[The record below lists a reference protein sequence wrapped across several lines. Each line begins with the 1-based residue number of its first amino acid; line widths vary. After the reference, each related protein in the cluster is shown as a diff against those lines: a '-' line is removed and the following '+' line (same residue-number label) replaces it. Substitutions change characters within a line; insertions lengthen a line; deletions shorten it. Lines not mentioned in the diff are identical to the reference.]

1 MAKKD
6 LIPVRSSE
14 EAKKRGRNGGIRSGE
29 VRRAKKTMK
38 EAAKMLMEMP
48 VVYDSVAKG
57 MKQLKIGQEDMTNQ
71 MAIIVSMYKE
81 AMSGNVKA
89 AQFLRDI
96 ISDEQTDRERKERF
110 EMEKER
116 FQLEK
121 RRIEKQ
127 LAESGNTDDDMP
139 VIINVRP
146 EE

>member
-48 VVYDSVAKG
+48 VVYESVAKG
-57 MKQLKIGQEDMTNQ
+57 MKQLKIVQEDMTNQ

-96 ISDEQTDRERKERF
+96 ISDEQTDKERKERF

>member
-48 VVYDSVAKG
+48 VVYESVAKG

-96 ISDEQTDRERKERF
+96 ISDEQTDKERKERF

>member
-1 MAKKD
+1 MARKD

-38 EAAKMLMEMP
+38 EAAKMLMDMP
-48 VVYDSVAKG
+48 VVYKSVADG
-57 MKQLKIGQEDMTNQ
+57 MKQLGFDKEDMTNQ

-96 ISDEQTDRERKERF
+96 ISDEQTDKERKERF

-121 RRIEKQ
+121 RRIERQ
-127 LAESGNTDDDMP
+127 LAEIGSDDDAMP
-139 VIINVRP
+139 VIVNVRP
-146 EE
+146 ED

>member
-96 ISDEQTDRERKERF
+96 ISDEQTDKERKERF

>member
-1 MAKKD
+1 
-6 LIPVRSSE
+6 
-14 EAKKRGRNGGIRSGE
+14 
-29 VRRAKKTMK
+29 MK

-48 VVYDSVAKG
+48 VVYESVAKG

-96 ISDEQTDRERKERF
+96 ISDEQTDKERKERF